1 MHIFI
6 FIANI
11 IFIFYRWHKN
21 HESEWQGVFS
31 GIIWKL
37 KQDSCGNLLYIGHN
51 PSDIDC
57 KSNGTK
63 RQKLTKSRKLSQS
76 LINSTGDLESILR
89 NYFNLHLKLEDF
101 YSKWNVADENFKQI
115 SKHFPGIRILRQ
127 DPVENLFSFICSANN
142 NIPRYYHIYHRHL
155 H

>member
-1 MHIFI
+1 MFI

-21 HESEWQGVFS
+21 DKSEWLGVLS

-37 KQDSCGNLLYIGHN
+37 KQDSSGNLLYIGHN
-51 PSDIDC
+51 PSDVDC

-63 RQKLTKSRKLSQS
+63 KQQLTKSRKLSLS
-76 LINSTGDLESILR
+76 LTNSVGDLESILQ

-101 YSKWNVADENFKQI
+101 YSIWSAADENFKQI
-115 SKHFPGIRILRQ
+115 SKQFPGIRILRQ

-142 NIPRYYHIYHRHL
+142 NIPRYYNYHIFHRNL
-155 H
+155 Y